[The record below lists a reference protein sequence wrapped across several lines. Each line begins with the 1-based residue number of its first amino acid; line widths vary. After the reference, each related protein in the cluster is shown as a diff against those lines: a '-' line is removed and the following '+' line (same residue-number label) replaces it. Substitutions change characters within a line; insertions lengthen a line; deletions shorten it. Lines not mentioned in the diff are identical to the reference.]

1 MRNRPSLPNHVG
13 PYSPA
18 ELALRNMTRKGV
30 VLPNVV
36 RSTQPNE
43 GYHYDLCDWREDGN
57 LKDRNGHAMPRRM

>member
-1 MRNRPSLPNHVG
+1 
-13 PYSPA
+13 
-18 ELALRNMTRKGV
+18 MTRKGV